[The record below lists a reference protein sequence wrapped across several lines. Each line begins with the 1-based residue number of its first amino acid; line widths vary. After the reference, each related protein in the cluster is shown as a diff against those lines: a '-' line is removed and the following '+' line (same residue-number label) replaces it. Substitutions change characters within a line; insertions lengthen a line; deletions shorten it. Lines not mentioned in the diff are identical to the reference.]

1 MNYFFYSSSNQ
12 NIEYKKTSF
21 LTKSNSAFI
30 EQMYL
35 KFINNDNDL
44 PESWKNYFLDLGEEI
59 DLVAKE
65 IKGPSWNPVKK
76 KIEIVEIKQQVNK
89 KKLIYQTDQIDLAKT
104 QSQSIRAVSLIRSY
118 RQRGHLLSKLDP
130 LEIRESE
137 YLEALHPEN
146 YGFSKK
152 DYEKNI

>member
-1 MNYFFYSSSNQ
+1 MPSSK

-59 DLVAKE
+59 DLVDKE

-89 KKLIYQTDQIDLAKT
+89 KQKLIHQTDQIDSAKT

-137 YLEALHPEN
+137 YLDELHPEN
-146 YGFSKK
+146 YGFSKGV
-152 DYEKNI
+152 YAYR